1 MVGLV
6 VEEVGMGVE
15 VAPYSWGAVLP
26 QNMLVKQ
33 QFGQKF
39 LVSIFF
45 TFWSYRKDIGPKK
58 VWSQKMLVKVKA
70 IKENS

>member
-15 VAPYSWGAVLP
+15 VASYSWGAVLP

-33 QFGQKF
+33 QFGRKKLWYPIVLNF
-39 LVSIFF
+39 CHIEKILV
-45 TFWSYRKDIGPKK
+45 PKN
-58 VWSQKMLVKVKA
+58 VG
-70 IKENS
+70 

>member
-15 VAPYSWGAVLP
+15 VASYSWGAVLP

-39 LVSIFF
+39 LVSNPIEKILVPKKF
-45 TFWSYRKDIGPKK
+45 GPKK
-58 VWSQKMLVKVKA
+58 CWL
-70 IKENS
+70 NSKQ